1 MVSQFGDNARLAVEG
16 AVSNHG
22 TLPIIHIEHRREAEI
37 NSRGPQL
44 GSQDKTGRFGKMP
57 GGRRML
63 IPNNAQLAH
72 GGNRVNPS
80 RKRCTRPPS

>member
-16 AVSNHG
+16 AVSNHS

-44 GSQDKTGRFGKMP
+44 GSQVKTGRFGKMP

-63 IPNNAQLAH
+63 IPDNAQLAH
-72 GGNRVNPS
+72 GGQSGEPFT
-80 RKRCTRPPS
+80 KALDPPPS